1 MDSVRSEVE
10 EVVFMRFCM
19 ETVHQT
25 CIRNAVFPFGSDPV
39 GLYLTH
45 GDRNMKNRGLAT
57 SPHLFFT
64 IACECLASQGHCMDS
79 SSTVYNDLE
88 VQDAIHSSMFPCCPQ
103 ELGNQ
108 LKSESGL

>member
-10 EVVFMRFCM
+10 EVVYMRFCM

-25 CIRNAVFPFGSDPV
+25 CIRNTVFPFSGDSV
-39 GLYLTH
+39 GLYLTY
-45 GDRNMKNRGLAT
+45 GDRNMKNRGLAM
-57 SPHLFFT
+57 SPYSFFT

-79 SSTVYNDLE
+79 SSTVYNDLK
-88 VQDAIHSSMFPCCPQ
+88 VQDAIHSSTFPCCPQ
-103 ELGNQ
+103 EPGNQ